1 MKKKIYIIG
10 ALKNNE
16 ITNIAAELRP
26 KNNSPDGVENNN
38 PDMVEYDVFDQWI
51 TPGPDADQYL
61 FEYAKKRGWNYKEA
75 LTCDAARNNFDFDKR
90 HIDSADIVVMVMPA
104 GKSAHLELGYSIG
117 MGKEAHIL
125 FDKEPERFDLMYN
138 FVPVDNI
145 HFSVESLKNK
155 LL

>member
-16 ITNIAAELRP
+16 ITNIAEELRKINN
-26 KNNSPDGVENNN
+26 KNI
-38 PDMVEYDVFDQWI
+38 EYDVFDQWI

-61 FEYAKKRGWNYKEA
+61 FEYSKKRGWNYKEA

-90 HIDSADIVVMVMPA
+90 HIDSADIVIMVMPA

-117 MGKEAHIL
+117 KGKEAHIL

-138 FVPVDNI
+138 FVPVNNI
-145 HFSVESLKNK
+145 HFNLETLKNR

>member
-1 MKKKIYIIG
+1 MMKNKIYIIG
-10 ALKNNE
+10 ALKNAE
-16 ITNIAAELRP
+16 ITSIAAELRP
-26 KNNSPDGVENNN
+26 K
-38 PDMVEYDVFDQWI
+38 YDVFDQWI

-61 FEYAKKRGWNYKEA
+61 FEYSKKRGWNYKEA

-145 HFSVESLKNK
+145 HFSVESLKNR
-155 LL
+155 LIYSYQ

>member
-1 MKKKIYIIG
+1 MMKKKIYIIG
-10 ALKNNE
+10 ALKNAE
-16 ITNIAAELRP
+16 ITSIAAELRP
-26 KNNSPDGVENNN
+26 K
-38 PDMVEYDVFDQWI
+38 YDVFDQWI

-90 HIDSADIVVMVMPA
+90 HIDSSDIVVMVMPA

-145 HFSVESLKNK
+145 HFSVESLKNR
-155 LL
+155 LIYSYQ

>member
-1 MKKKIYIIG
+1 M
-10 ALKNNE
+10 
-16 ITNIAAELRP
+16 
-26 KNNSPDGVENNN
+26 
-38 PDMVEYDVFDQWI
+38 EYDVFDQWI

-61 FEYAKKRGWNYKEA
+61 FEYSKKRGWNYKEA
-75 LTCDAARNNFDFDKR
+75 LTCDAARNNFDFDKK

-117 MGKEAHIL
+117 IGKEAHIL

-145 HFSVESLKNK
+145 HFSIESLKNR

>member
-1 MKKKIYIIG
+1 MKKKIYILG

-16 ITNIAAELRP
+16 ITNIAEELRKINN
-26 KNNSPDGVENNN
+26 KNI
-38 PDMVEYDVFDQWI
+38 EYDVFDQWI

-61 FEYAKKRGWNYKEA
+61 FEYSKKRGWNYKEA

-90 HIDSADIVVMVMPA
+90 HIDTADIVVMVMPA

-117 MGKEAHIL
+117 KGKEAHIL

-138 FVPVDNI
+138 FVPVNNI
-145 HFSVESLKNK
+145 HFNLESLKNR

>member
-1 MKKKIYIIG
+1 MIKKKIYIIG
-10 ALKNNE
+10 ALKNAE
-16 ITNIAAELRP
+16 ITNISAELRP
-26 KNNSPDGVENNN
+26 KDNNRNG
-38 PDMVEYDVFDQWI
+38 VEYDVFDQWI

-61 FEYAKKRGWNYKEA
+61 FEYSKKRGWNYKEA

-145 HFSVESLKNK
+145 HFSVESLKNR

>member
-1 MKKKIYIIG
+1 MMKKKIYIIG
-10 ALKNNE
+10 ALKNAE
-16 ITNIAAELRP
+16 ITSIAAELRP
-26 KNNSPDGVENNN
+26 K
-38 PDMVEYDVFDQWI
+38 YDVFDQWI

-90 HIDSADIVVMVMPA
+90 HIDSSDIVVMVMPA

-145 HFSVESLKNK
+145 HFNVESLKNR
-155 LL
+155 LIYSYQ

>member
-10 ALKNNE
+10 ALKNAE
-16 ITNIAAELRP
+16 ITSIAAELRP
-26 KNNSPDGVENNN
+26 K
-38 PDMVEYDVFDQWI
+38 YDVFDQWI

-90 HIDSADIVVMVMPA
+90 HIDSSDIVVMVMPA

-145 HFSVESLKNK
+145 HFSVESLKNR
-155 LL
+155 LLYINKV

>member
-16 ITNIAAELRP
+16 ITNIAEELRKIN
-26 KNNSPDGVENNN
+26 KNGI
-38 PDMVEYDVFDQWI
+38 EYDIFDQWI

-61 FEYAKKRGWNYKEA
+61 FEYSKKRGWNYKEA

-117 MGKEAHIL
+117 KGKEAHIL

-138 FVPVDNI
+138 FVPVNNI
-145 HFSVESLKNK
+145 HFNLESLKNR

>member
-16 ITNIAAELRP
+16 ITNIAEELR
-26 KNNSPDGVENNN
+26 KINNKSI
-38 PDMVEYDVFDQWI
+38 EYDVFDQWI

-61 FEYAKKRGWNYKEA
+61 FEYSKKRGWNYKEA

-117 MGKEAHIL
+117 KGKEAHIL

-138 FVPVDNI
+138 FVPVNNI
-145 HFSVESLKNK
+145 HFNLETLKNR

>member
-10 ALKNNE
+10 ALKNAE

-26 KNNSPDGVENNN
+26 KDNYSNR
-38 PDMVEYDVFDQWI
+38 VEYDVFDQWI
-51 TPGPDADQYL
+51 TPGPEADQYL
-61 FEYAKKRGWNYKEA
+61 FEYSKKRGWNYKEA
-75 LTCDAARNNFDFDKR
+75 LTCDAAKNNFDFDKR
-90 HIDSADIVVMVMPA
+90 HIDSADIVVMVMPS

-145 HFSVESLKNK
+145 HFSVESLKNR

>member
-10 ALKNNE
+10 ALKNAE

-26 KNNSPDGVENNN
+26 KDNYSNR
-38 PDMVEYDVFDQWI
+38 VEYDVFDQWI

-61 FEYAKKRGWNYKEA
+61 FEYSKKRGWNYKEA
-75 LTCDAARNNFDFDKR
+75 LTCDAAKNNFDFDKR
-90 HIDSADIVVMVMPA
+90 HIDSADIVVMVMPS

-145 HFSVESLKNK
+145 HFSVESLKNR